1 MSRRAEKA
9 AEKQAAYDVAM
20 AAKPRLSTDKSTRR
34 PRWVTYWWDKGKDC
48 LVRRTWIGAVPR
60 PGPTWHREGSID
72 EIEARENAGQ
82 REMFE

>member
-1 MSRRAEKA
+1 MSKRAEKA
-9 AEKQAAYDVAM
+9 AERQAAYDAVM
-20 AAKPRLSTDKSTRR
+20 AAKARLSPDRSTRR
-34 PRWVTYWWDKGKDC
+34 ARWVTYWWDKEKDS

-60 PGPTWHREGSID
+60 PGPNWHREGSID